1 MLKFALDA
9 FSFFYFSQDAQKK
22 FGSLRKL
29 GRKGNDPAPASSTNQ
44 DVASSSSLDRKY
56 LRFLGGSRNN
66 IVPVPTAQFRSYRR
80 VPNGPAP
87 APKQVVKPASES
99 SEQTQDSSAQKPEA
113 VSQSSMNFPS
123 VDTVDRDV
131 RPARIFKP
139 LSHHAQRLREHQIHS
154 SNPSLQLSSDMADY
168 RLAAERL
175 REFGIRRN
183 RQREDT
189 SGFVTLEE
197 FMLSRQEEE
206 RRQSRAMQ
214 RAQQTTNT
222 SSTTTTTTS
231 SSSSEGMCNL
241 SILPTASYSV
251 HL

>member
-1 MLKFALDA
+1 M
-9 FSFFYFSQDAQKK
+9 
-22 FGSLRKL
+22 
-29 GRKGNDPAPASSTNQ
+29 GRKVNEPNTPPSTNQ
-44 DVASSSSLDRKY
+44 ETPSSSSLDRKY

-87 APKQVVKPASES
+87 APVQKQVIKPSSES
-99 SEQTQDSSAQKPEA
+99 SEHTQDPAA
-113 VSQSSMNFPS
+113 MSQPAMMFPS
-123 VDTVDRDV
+123 VDSVESEA
-131 RPARIFKP
+131 RPTRIFKP

-206 RRQSRAMQ
+206 RRQNRAIQRMQ
-214 RAQQTTNT
+214 AANN
-222 SSTTTTTTS
+222 SATTTASTTTS
-231 SSSSEGMCNL
+231 STSSSEGKYLTYIRGNI
-241 SILPTASYSV
+241 S
-251 HL
+251 